1 MSLSDLIYIKEKSLP
16 IPLTNKIIE
25 VYEKIITGNVIIPD
39 DGQTLNLKTVLSIL
53 IHTEMNEEY
62 RELHAFLLN
71 LKKLLNDELYKHIIE
86 YLLEISNKY
95 KDIENNSSINLE
107 HLQDL
112 DMCIANRKPD
122 LELNINNKT
131 KKIDRINYKTD
142 FYETKDIEVILC
154 KFIWFLNDYSGEI
167 RICNTTFL
175 SPKKGT
181 LLIYPISWM
190 YNVVEE
196 FDKKDIYVL
205 EGYIPKK
212 IKQLIHMN
220 DANPNPNP
228 TI

>member
-1 MSLSDLIYIKEKSLP
+1 M
-16 IPLTNKIIE
+16 TNKIIK
-25 VYEKIITGNVIIPD
+25 VYEKIRTENVIIPD
-39 DGQTLNLKTVLSIL
+39 DGQILNLKTVLSIL
-53 IHTEMNEEY
+53 LHQELNEDY
-62 RELHAFLLN
+62 RELHTFLLN
-71 LKKLLNDELYKHIIE
+71 LKKILNGELYKHIIE
-86 YLLEISNKY
+86 YLMEISTKY
-95 KDIENNSSINLE
+95 NDIENNSSINLE

-112 DMCIANRKPD
+112 DMCIANRKHD

-131 KKIDRINYKTD
+131 KIIDRIRYRTD

-167 RICNTTFL
+167 RICNTTL

-196 FDKKDIYVL
+196 IEKKDIYVL

-212 IKQLIHMN
+212 VKQLVHMQYNN
-220 DANPNPNP
+220 DAKPK
-228 TI
+228 I